1 MAALSQ
7 PLVYKKEVVFFCDRR
22 VVGVN
27 PRLGD
32 LDPVKKKSVRLRTC
46 AAELRWHLGGGEG
59 VVEVEV
65 GGGGAPEAGLRFPPV
80 TAGAGL
86 INAESKVRY

>member
-1 MAALSQ
+1 MRQ
-7 PLVYKKEVVFFCDRR
+7 TGRGCEPQ
-22 VVGVN
+22 VGRSG
-27 PRLGD
+27 PC
-32 LDPVKKKSVRLRTC
+32 KKKSVRLRTC

-59 VVEVEV
+59 VEDVEVEV